1 MNIMNPFQVNPDNIH
16 YPAQRANHLH
26 SDTAQAGHP
35 RLRSWQQRLVVT
47 SMSLLSLG
55 LGACGVVPGTS
66 IQTVEPGYAGLKI
79 QLYGGQKGIENAEV
93 VTGRV
98 WYNGYTENVVVFP
111 TFVNTYPFTQAA
123 TEGSPVDESVVFSVG
138 GSPVSAD
145 VGVSF
150 GFNTAP
156 VNETSPKTNLHEFY
170 ETYRK
175 TPDEFRANELR
186 NGLRNCFG
194 EAAETLELTPS
205 MLPTNQQTLVLT
217 VSDCMQTRFPNIVIQ
232 DVSLLGPLRLPPQIQ
247 ASIDEQFAAQQAA
260 RTAEFNRQKVEAE
273 AASNVERAKGEAQ
286 VLLERARAEAEA
298 NRIRAESVSPQLL
311 ELERLRIEQTRA
323 ERWNG
328 EEAPII
334 QTPNVQL
341 GGTVR
346 TTGE

>member
-1 MNIMNPFQVNPDNIH
+1 M
-16 YPAQRANHLH
+16 
-26 SDTAQAGHP
+26 
-35 RLRSWQQRLVVT
+35 
-47 SMSLLSLG
+47 
-55 LGACGVVPGTS
+55 
-66 IQTVEPGYAGLKI
+66 
-79 QLYGGQKGIENAEV
+79 
-93 VTGRV
+93 TGRV
-98 WYNGYTENVVVFP
+98 WYNGYTENVVIFP

-138 GSPVSAD
+138 RSPVSAD

-150 GFNTAP
+150 GFNTSP
-156 VNETSPKTNLHEFY
+156 LDDTSPKTNLHQFY

-194 EAAETLELTPS
+194 EVAENLELTPS
-205 MLPTNQQTLVLT
+205 MLPTNQQKLVLS
-217 VSDCMQTRFPNIVIQ
+217 VSECMQTRFPNIVIQ

-247 ASIDEQFAAQQAA
+247 ASIDDQFAAQQAA

-273 AASNVERAKGEAQ
+273 AASNVEQAKGEAQ

-323 ERWNG
+323 DRWNG

-341 GGTVR
+341 GGTVQ
-346 TTGE
+346 TTAE